1 MNNIVKKSTNL
12 IKAKF
17 ITYTNQPITRMKSFK
32 ELNVYQDSITF
43 VTKIYGLTSQFPKSE
58 LFGITNQIS
67 RSAVSIPSN
76 IAEGSAR
83 NHPKEHIQFLYIA
96 LGSATELDAQL
107 EISFRLKFITSE
119 EYQTTSTSIES
130 ICRMLQGMIKFQ
142 KSKLIAKTPRPLTS
156 NSNLQL

>member
-1 MNNIVKKSTNL
+1 MNNIVKKSINL

-43 VTKIYGLTSQFPKSE
+43 VAKIYGLTSQFPKSE
-58 LFGITNQIS
+58 LFGITNQIR

-96 LGSATELDAQL
+96 LGSATELYAQL

-142 KSKLIAKTPRPLTS
+142 KSKLIAKTPKHQ
-156 NSNLQL
+156 NLQP